1 MSQELADTM
10 LDDQPQKEKINLLGL
25 SASRL
30 SEFFEEIGEKKFRAT
45 QIIKWIHQ
53 EGECDFQKMTNL
65 SKDLRNKLHEIAE
78 IKLPEVV
85 SCQES
90 VDGTCKW
97 LIRVDG
103 GSCIEMV
110 YIPERER
117 GTLCVSSQI
126 GCALDCSFCA
136 TGKQGFNRDLTSAE
150 IIGQLWI
157 AADSFDQFSPKAK
170 RRVSNV
176 VMMGMGEPLMNFDN
190 VVDAMSIMLEDN
202 AYGLSKRRVTLS
214 TSGVVPELDKLGD
227 VSDVSLAISL
237 HAPNDELRNE
247 LVPINRKYPLATFIQ
262 SAKTVRACRRALR
275 DAGVG
280 VGAIDNVVLV
290 GGSTRTPLVRRQVA
304 DYFGVEP
311 MCSLDPDCVV
321 AMGAA
326 VQADVLV
333 GNKSGDEM
341 LLLDVIPLSLGIET
355 MGGLTEKIIHRNTTI
370 PVAKAQEFTTYI
382 DGQTAMAIH
391 ILQGERELVDD
402 CRSLARFELR
412 GIPPMV
418 AGAAKIRVTYQV
430 DADGLLN
437 VTARELT
444 SNVESRI
451 EVKPSYGL
459 AEDEITQM
467 LQDSF
472 SHARED
478 MQARAL
484 REQQVEAD
492 RMIEDL
498 EAAIKKDAEALLSD
512 EEIQCL
518 KIGIEELATTAC

>member
-10 LDDQPQKEKINLLGL
+10 LDDQPQKKKINLLGL

-30 SEFFEEIGEKKFRAT
+30 SEFFEEIGEKTFRAT

-65 SKDLRNKLHEIAE
+65 SKDLRNKLDEIAE

-126 GCALDCSFCA
+126 GCALVCSFCA

-214 TSGVVPELDKLGD
+214 TSGVVPVLDKLGD

-262 SAKTVRACRRALR
+262 SAKNYIEKMPDNRRKVTVEYTLM
-275 DAGVG
+275 D
-280 VGAIDNVVLV
+280 
-290 GGSTRTPLVRRQVA
+290 QVN
-304 DYFGVEP
+304 DR
-311 MCSLDPDCVV
+311 S
-321 AMGAA
+321 
-326 VQADVLV
+326 
-333 GNKSGDEM
+333 
-341 LLLDVIPLSLGIET
+341 
-355 MGGLTEKIIHRNTTI
+355 IH
-370 PVAKAQEFTTYI
+370 
-382 DGQTAMAIH
+382 
-391 ILQGERELVDD
+391 
-402 CRSLARFELR
+402 
-412 GIPPMV
+412 
-418 AGAAKIRVTYQV
+418 
-430 DADGLLN
+430 
-437 VTARELT
+437 ARELAVLLKDLPCKINLIPFNPFAGSGYKT
-444 SNVESRI
+444 VTNTALNRFRDILMAEGYTVTVRTTRGDDI
-451 EVKPSYGL
+451 AAACGQLAGEVN
-459 AEDEITQM
+459 
-467 LQDSF
+467 
-472 SHARED
+472 
-478 MQARAL
+478 
-484 REQQVEAD
+484 D
-492 RMIEDL
+492 RTKRQERY
-498 EAAIKKDAEALLSD
+498 KKKLNDVQPLNIME
-512 EEIQCL
+512 
-518 KIGIEELATTAC
+518 

>member
-262 SAKTVRACRRALR
+262 GAKNYIEKMPDNRRKVTVEYTLM
-275 DAGVG
+275 D
-280 VGAIDNVVLV
+280 
-290 GGSTRTPLVRRQVA
+290 QVN
-304 DYFGVEP
+304 DR
-311 MCSLDPDCVV
+311 S
-321 AMGAA
+321 
-326 VQADVLV
+326 
-333 GNKSGDEM
+333 
-341 LLLDVIPLSLGIET
+341 
-355 MGGLTEKIIHRNTTI
+355 IH
-370 PVAKAQEFTTYI
+370 
-382 DGQTAMAIH
+382 
-391 ILQGERELVDD
+391 
-402 CRSLARFELR
+402 
-412 GIPPMV
+412 
-418 AGAAKIRVTYQV
+418 
-430 DADGLLN
+430 
-437 VTARELT
+437 ARELAVLLKDLPCKINLIPFNPFAGSGYKT
-444 SNVESRI
+444 VTNTALNRFRDILMAEGYTVTVRTTRGDDI
-451 EVKPSYGL
+451 AAACGQLAGEVN
-459 AEDEITQM
+459 
-467 LQDSF
+467 
-472 SHARED
+472 
-478 MQARAL
+478 
-484 REQQVEAD
+484 D
-492 RMIEDL
+492 RTKRQERY
-498 EAAIKKDAEALLSD
+498 KKKLND
-512 EEIQCL
+512 IQPL
-518 KIGIEELATTAC
+518 NIME